1 MRIIFIK
8 RQISINNSLNYS
20 WMDNK
25 EIVMSLKILSNEEL
39 INIYLTAYKQKL
51 NDSFLKI
58 LLDEVI
64 ERDIYDFLLKT
75 SLKS

>member
-1 MRIIFIK
+1 
-8 RQISINNSLNYS
+8 
-20 WMDNK
+20 MDNK

-58 LLDEVI
+58 LLDEII
-64 ERDIYDFLLKT
+64 ERDIYDLLLET

>member
-1 MRIIFIK
+1 
-8 RQISINNSLNYS
+8 
-20 WMDNK
+20 
-25 EIVMSLKILSNEEL
+25 MSLKILSNEEL

-58 LLDEVI
+58 LLDEII
-64 ERDIYDFLLKT
+64 ERDIYDLLLET

>member
-1 MRIIFIK
+1 MK
-8 RQISINNSLNYS
+8 
-20 WMDNK
+20 MDNK

-58 LLDEVI
+58 LLDEII
-64 ERDIYDFLLKT
+64 ERDIYDLLLET

>member
-39 INIYLTAYKQKL
+39 INVYLTAYKQKL